1 MKSLAQL
8 LMMTDEELDR
18 EREDTLRVLEALG
31 SGLDPDDGSDGR
43 APSVANLR
51 KYLLDVSMEKATR
64 KEPSP

>member
-8 LMMTDEELDR
+8 LMMTDEELNR
-18 EREDTLRVLEALG
+18 EREDTLRLLEALG
-31 SGLDPDDGSDGR
+31 SGLDQDDGSDGR

-51 KYLLDVSMEKATR
+51 KYLLDVSMEQATR